1 MSRSD
6 WIKSA
11 AFVAL
16 LLVILGIGALYGKS
30 KWEQYA
36 ADRYAATAEY
46 EEDVKARVSI
56 CREPDG
62 FISFLSCAYEASNP
76 NQGDYTSQKDL
87 RAQQDMSIWA
97 LGMFVASV
105 ATLFVTAFGVFF
117 VWLTLKKA
125 DETNQAAVSAANA
138 ATDANQI
145 MRNEQRP
152 WLDFEILEFK
162 IRHAYTENGGVMPYI
177 IPKVQITNHGKS
189 PAFKTVFAARML
201 VSDTFESTSIDQ
213 FAKDTAERSVILAE
227 HSVFPGTPKI
237 IEPTTITFEATV
249 MHISGSDL
257 TAKTAYIMALVEYV
271 WDDRR
276 AFAARLYTC
285 KAMDL
290 LPRPT
295 TDAFKPVVLNGFE
308 KRN

>member
-1 MSRSD
+1 
-6 WIKSA
+6 
-11 AFVAL
+11 
-16 LLVILGIGALYGKS
+16 
-30 KWEQYA
+30 
-36 ADRYAATAEY
+36 
-46 EEDVKARVSI
+46 
-56 CREPDG
+56 
-62 FISFLSCAYEASNP
+62 
-76 NQGDYTSQKDL
+76 
-87 RAQQDMSIWA
+87 
-97 LGMFVASV
+97 
-105 ATLFVTAFGVFF
+105 
-117 VWLTLKKA
+117 
-125 DETNQAAVSAANA
+125 
-138 ATDANQI
+138 

-152 WLDFEILEFK
+152 WLDFEVLEFK
-162 IRHAYTENGGVMPYI
+162 IRHARTENGGVVPYF

-189 PAFKTVFAARML
+189 PAFKTVFVVRLL

-213 FAKDTAERSVILAE
+213 FVKDTAERSVILAE

-237 IEPTTITFEATV
+237 IEPTTTTFETIV